1 MVVTREHYDQLQN
14 TLNKEYPDRNGEL
27 YDGGRNDV
35 LCYKLDLL
43 ASLTL
48 ASPHPNDTHRED
60 DDDDDQVDDVDDD
73 DKPEGKSEEDS
84 QINSFFP
91 FTLTYLDLSIL
102 KLKFQSDR
110 FPMPIFIRE
119 EYSIMSKLIN
129 ERPQSGR
136 GSVIVTGQPGTGE
149 VFTFLSRRI

>member
-27 YDGGRNDV
+27 YDGGGYDV
-35 LCYKLDLL
+35 LSYKLDLL

-48 ASPHPNDTHRED
+48 AGSPHPEDAHRVDNDNEA
-60 DDDDDQVDDVDDD
+60 DDD
-73 DKPEGKSEEDS
+73 DKPEGRSKEDF
-84 QINSFFP
+84 QIDSFFP
-91 FTLTYLDLSIL
+91 YTLTYLDLSIL
-102 KLKFQSDR
+102 KLKSQSDR